1 MDKSKLL
8 KKLRKPKRTTLIAA
22 LAVVVIGIW
31 GITALLGGNKSASA
45 NVAHTKLAKTEL
57 INSVDVSGSIK
68 SKNTQ
73 KVYSTLSYSVKEIY
87 VNIGDK
93 VEAGEPL
100 AQLDTSSLELDIAQQ
115 RSTFEA
121 SQKTGTINLES
132 KKRIYEDTKKQYEN
146 GMNTELLNAENSLK
160 SAENDL
166 TTKKNTYE
174 NNVESYKFGAVS
186 KQELDQSE
194 AGYKLAQNTYNKAAA
209 SLEAAKIKAA
219 QDVKTAEA
227 NYNSALADYNN
238 DSQKIALDKLEKNL
252 ADATIKAPISGVVT
266 AVYAEAGSPGN
277 GLLFV
282 VEDAEKLT
290 ITTYVKEYDA
300 DKVKP
305 GQMVNIKTDATE
317 DELFA
322 GQVVRISPAS
332 TKTANGTTDT
342 SNTTVEFETEVDI
355 LEPDD
360 QLKIGMN
367 ARLNIIIEKK
377 ADVYSVPYDA
387 VSVNDQGQSI
397 VYILTGENG
406 QQRMEETVVEVGMM
420 TDYYTEISGEGL
432 ADGVLVVNNAASAGT
447 GDKARPG
454 AAMK

>member
-1 MDKSKLL
+1 M
-8 KKLRKPKRTTLIAA
+8 
-22 LAVVVIGIW
+22 
-31 GITALLGGNKSASA
+31 
-45 NVAHTKLAKTEL
+45 
-57 INSVDVSGSIK
+57 
-68 SKNTQ
+68 
-73 KVYSTLSYSVKEIY
+73 
-87 VNIGDK
+87 
-93 VEAGEPL
+93 
-100 AQLDTSSLELDIAQQ
+100 DTSSLELDIAQQ

-387 VSVNDQGQSI
+387 VSVNNQGQSI

-406 QQRMEETVVEVGMM
+406 RQRMEETVVEVGMM